1 MTVPLFLFVVFVSVS
16 VPGGW
21 SQDYYYYSSNINTN
35 EDNATLT
42 TGDTTEASTISSS
55 DTSQPQDNQTSQ
67 ADTTAGTTTFPTQS
81 PDVVRADIL
90 AELSLYT
97 VSPL

>member
-1 MTVPLFLFVVFVSVS
+1 MRVLLFLFAVCVS

-42 TGDTTEASTISSS
+42 TGDTTEVSTISSS
-55 DTSQPQDNQTSQ
+55 DTSEPQENQTSQ
-67 ADTTAGTTTFPTQS
+67 AATTAATSTTAGTTTFPTQS
-81 PDVVRADIL
+81 PDVVSRYFTRA
-90 AELSLYT
+90 E
-97 VSPL
+97 P